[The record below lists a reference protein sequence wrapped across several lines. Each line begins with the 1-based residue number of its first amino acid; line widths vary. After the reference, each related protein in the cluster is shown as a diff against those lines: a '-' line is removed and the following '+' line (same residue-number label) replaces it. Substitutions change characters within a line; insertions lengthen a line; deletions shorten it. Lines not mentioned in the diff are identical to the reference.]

1 MNCTIWRSTS
11 TSAPFSASSASAIV
25 AVVIVCSLQ
34 IKVDGSHLNLIR
46 AHDGHPVRVDQPLCG
61 KPLRATPSAPRRTPK
76 DLHHFLGHH
85 QCRLQTRCS
94 QPPSVIER
102 QLIFEADVG

>member
-85 QCRLQTRCS
+85 HDARARVRQTAFFGRLLAPC
-94 QPPSVIER
+94 
-102 QLIFEADVG
+102 